1 MCVESTWLTL
11 RGYFECHADSASLG
25 GFVTAACELE
35 FHTTSKL
42 SRCNHHILLEIVAT
56 SLVAKKSHKQYLS
69 FGVNI
74 ELLDH
79 VLDIV
84 RFS

>member
-1 MCVESTWLTL
+1 MCVDSTWLTL

-25 GFVTAACELE
+25 GFVAAACELE
-35 FHTTSKL
+35 LHTTSKV

-56 SLVAKKSHKQYLS
+56 SLVSNKSHKEYLS
-69 FGVNI
+69 FSVNL

-79 VLDIV
+79 LWDIV